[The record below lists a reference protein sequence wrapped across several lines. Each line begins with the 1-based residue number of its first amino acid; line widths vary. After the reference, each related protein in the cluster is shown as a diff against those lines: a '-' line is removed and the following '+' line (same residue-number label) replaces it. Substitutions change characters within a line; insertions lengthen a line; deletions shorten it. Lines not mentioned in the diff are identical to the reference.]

1 MAASTT
7 SGFSLHVS
15 SSQTAAAI
23 PALRA
28 KRPRRISPEAGHAL
42 EILGHAIE
50 YLSDEFVHNGGE
62 MTSRNPQ
69 VKAVQLLM
77 ALNRQVYFS
86 CPEVPTLRD
95 RMLAFLRRDT
105 R

>member
-7 SGFSLHVS
+7 SGFSLRVS
-15 SSQTAAAI
+15 SARAPAI
-23 PALRA
+23 ARALGT
-28 KRPRRISPEAGHAL
+28 KRPRRVSPEAGHAL

-62 MTSRNPQ
+62 MTGHDPQ
-69 VKAVQLLM
+69 LQAVQLLM
-77 ALNRQVYFS
+77 ALNREVYFS

-95 RMLAFLRRDT
+95 RLRAYLHRVIH
-105 R
+105 